1 MSPPRGRRIT
11 SYNVCY
17 TKLLRVD
24 LAKTFASEITL
35 EKGDKS
41 GSAKTLIKVMK
52 LGITM
57 GTSVTVRC
65 EGEDEEA
72 RITSYNV
79 CYTKLLRSSL
89 FVSSSR

>member
-1 MSPPRGRRIT
+1 MVERE
-11 SYNVCY
+11 
-17 TKLLRVD
+17 LLVTNPSGLHTRPAKKIVD

-72 RITSYNV
+72 ALEGIAALIAGMTE
-79 CYTKLLRSSL
+79 
-89 FVSSSR
+89 